1 MAKAARA
8 SCSSR
13 QTVVANGDGRCRLA
27 YIATQWQGWGRTMR
41 KFERNAF
48 AADYAA
54 MLAISDQRKADNKA
68 AQVRAMQNA
77 ELCAELLAQASR
89 RGESGI
95 NWRGYF
101 QTSGIA

>member
-1 MAKAARA
+1 M
-8 SCSSR
+8 
-13 QTVVANGDGRCRLA
+13 T
-27 YIATQWQGWGRTMR
+27 

-68 AQVRAMQNA
+68 AQVRAMQNH

-89 RGESGI
+89 RGEPGI

-101 QTSGIA
+101 QNSGIA

>member
-1 MAKAARA
+1 M
-8 SCSSR
+8 
-13 QTVVANGDGRCRLA
+13 T
-27 YIATQWQGWGRTMR
+27 

-54 MLAISDQRKADNKA
+54 MLAISDRRKADNKA
-68 AQVRAMQNA
+68 AQVRAMQNP

-89 RGESGI
+89 RGESSI

-101 QTSGIA
+101 QNSGIA

>member
-1 MAKAARA
+1 M
-8 SCSSR
+8 
-13 QTVVANGDGRCRLA
+13 T
-27 YIATQWQGWGRTMR
+27 

-68 AQVRAMQNA
+68 AQVRAMQNP

-95 NWRGYF
+95 NWRCYF
-101 QTSGIA
+101 QNSGNG